1 MLFSESVQ
9 LKQSMV
15 AASTFCVNIRVAPI
29 VAIITPVFILSYLL
43 LFRTKKPPKHLVVR
57 RLRTIL
63 RIVLLILYTRSPPDP
78 GQEIVFRRNI
88 KTGAQRRALRLY
100 SDAKAEVLTPH
111 SRNTREH
118 FDYTLMWFL
127 FQY

>member
-1 MLFSESVQ
+1 M
-9 LKQSMV
+9 
-15 AASTFCVNIRVAPI
+15 
-29 VAIITPVFILSYLL
+29 
-43 LFRTKKPPKHLVVR
+43 VVR

-111 SRNTREH
+111 SRNTREQNN
-118 FDYTLMWFL
+118 YTFYMKKIQMKKSRIAGFGV
-127 FQY
+127 